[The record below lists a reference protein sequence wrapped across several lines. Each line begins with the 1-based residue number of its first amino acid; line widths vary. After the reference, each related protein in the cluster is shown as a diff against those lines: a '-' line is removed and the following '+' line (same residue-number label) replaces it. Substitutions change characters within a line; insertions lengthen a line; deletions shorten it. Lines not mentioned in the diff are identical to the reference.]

1 MRGGVGLGDLGKTL
15 KTYRTKKY
23 LSVEEVSSIT
33 KIKDHYISALEE
45 EDLENLPA
53 RVYTVGFLKNLADLY
68 DLSPS
73 ELILS
78 YDRIRDGY
86 DRSHRGRQFIGTGKE
101 LKYEEEEPEEDDD
114 AQLFHELELP
124 QKDTLERIRSLSM
137 EDSAGEDEISAYIQ
151 RSKKELEEL
160 ALKKELARELNLND
174 SDLGTDQVESH
185 GEDTYPTA
193 KIMLEFEELMK
204 EEERFNTQKLRRM
217 ESERNIN
224 KAKNT
229 MRTRRP
235 LDMDQGGKNGAGLMI
250 LVLLVAAIL
259 VLLYIIITALISQ

>member
-1 MRGGVGLGDLGKTL
+1 MGDLGKTL
-15 KTYRTKKY
+15 KTFRTKKY

-33 KIKDHYISALEE
+33 KIKDHYITALEE

-68 DLSPS
+68 DLSS
-73 ELILS
+73 TELILS

-86 DRSHRGRQFIGTGKE
+86 NRSHRGRQFFGTGKE
-101 LKYEEEEPEEDDD
+101 LKYEEEDLSEEEDDL
-114 AQLFHELELP
+114 LFHELDLRP
-124 QKDTLERIRSLSM
+124 ADPLERVRSLSM
-137 EDSAGEDEISAYIQ
+137 EDAGAEDEISTYIQ
-151 RSKKELEEL
+151 RSKQELEDL
-160 ALKKELARELNLND
+160 SIKKELARELKLDD
-174 SDLGTDQVESH
+174 SDLGSIQEAA
-185 GEDTYPTA
+185 ENTYPTA
-193 KIMLEFEELMK
+193 KIMLEFEELMR
-204 EEERFNTQKLRRM
+204 EEERFNTQKLRKM

-235 LDMDQGGKNGAGLMI
+235 MDMDQGNKNGAGLMI